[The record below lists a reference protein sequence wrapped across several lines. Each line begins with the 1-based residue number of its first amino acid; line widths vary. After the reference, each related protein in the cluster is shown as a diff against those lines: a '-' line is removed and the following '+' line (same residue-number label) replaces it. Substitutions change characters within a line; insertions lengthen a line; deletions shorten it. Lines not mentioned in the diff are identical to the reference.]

1 MARLRNNELVARIP
15 KLLRWQ
21 RTPPGRRAWP
31 AAPFFL
37 GYAALALALSA
48 CYQTVARSPTGALE
62 GAANQKNNPDNPD
75 NQSFYDNPD
84 HLQYYVQLNE
94 RERARGANLT
104 AKQAYEDVE
113 ASYTI
118 NLIRIGIMFF
128 MTLCLFFTILNLD
141 VFEDMFS
148 PAQKY
153 RSNIYSSQY
162 DR

>member
-1 MARLRNNELVARIP
+1 MTRPRNNYLFARIP
-15 KLLRWQ
+15 KLLRSQ
-21 RTPPGRRAWP
+21 RRPPGRRAWP

-48 CYQTVARSPTGALE
+48 CYQTVARAPASALE
-62 GAANQKNNPDNPD
+62 GAANQ
-75 NQSFYDNPD
+75 QSFYDNPD

>member
-1 MARLRNNELVARIP
+1 MARLRNNHLFAQIP

-21 RTPPGRRAWP
+21 RAPRGRRAWP
-31 AAPFFL
+31 AAPFFV
-37 GYAALALALSA
+37 GYAALALGLSA
-48 CYQTVARSPTGALE
+48 CYQTVARAPTSALE
-62 GAANQKNNPDNPD
+62 GAANQKNNPD

-94 RERARGANLT
+94 RERARDANLT
-104 AKQAYEDVE
+104 AKLAYEDVE